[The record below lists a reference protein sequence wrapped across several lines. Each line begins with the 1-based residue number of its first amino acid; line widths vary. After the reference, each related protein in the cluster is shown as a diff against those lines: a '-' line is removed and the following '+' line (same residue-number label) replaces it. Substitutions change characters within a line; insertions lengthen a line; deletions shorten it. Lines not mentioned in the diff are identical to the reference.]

1 MKSKFLIGVAPVLA
15 VAAFMLAPA
24 GAQGCTAPAC
34 PHYYVNGAKIKEGEA
49 NKKFSIGWGNITL
62 TGTEGSILGGH
73 ITCHNAA
80 AGYAFNP
87 TGGGAGEGKVTQ
99 FAPFS
104 CEQTLICPSK
114 TTFVEVVAEH
124 LPWPDLLIEEPAGVF
139 RQETGPAGETP
150 KVDIRCFEGTV
161 KIADLFFKVGLKKGS
176 LTEPEKGQRPKAV
189 EGTEA
194 LHPGFVEFDAESGE
208 LELEGSAGKVRGKT
222 EGAVKTLGYNAQEL
236 IAVKNP

>member
-15 VAAFMLAPA
+15 IAAFMLAPA

-34 PHYYVNGAKIKEGEA
+34 PHYYVNGAKIKEGEV
-49 NKKFSIGWGNITL
+49 NKKTSIAWGNITL
-62 TGTEGSILGGH
+62 EGTEGSILGGH

-80 AGYAFNP
+80 AGTAFNP
-87 TGGGAGEGKVTQ
+87 TGGGAGEGKVSQ

-114 TTFVEVVAEH
+114 TTGVEVRSEK
-124 LPWPDLLIEEPAGVF
+124 LPWPNVLTEEVAGTF

-150 KVDIRCFEGTV
+150 KVDIVCFEGAV
-161 KIADLFFKVGLKKGS
+161 IIAELKFKVGLKKGS
-176 LTEPEKGQRPKAV
+176 LTESEKGQRPKTV

-194 LHPGFVEFDAESGE
+194 LHPGLLEFDAESGE

-222 EGAVKTLGYNAQEL
+222 SGAVKTLGYNSQEL